1 MTAARSQ
8 KRGIRKIP
16 NAALQVGTVLVFL
29 AWTLVPIIWLVM
41 TALKQNI
48 DILTFPPKLT
58 FVPTLDNFGRVLG
71 RGDFQLWFRNSLVVA
86 FGTTAVSLLVGGLAA
101 YGLSRYRFRGKA
113 TILGLTL
120 GTRMIPPIILVVP
133 MFFVVNQLG
142 LHGSLFAVVLAHTTF
157 NLPLVI
163 WMMKTFIDDVPVEL
177 EEAAAIDGSSLI
189 STIWRITL
197 PLAAPGIAATTVL
210 TTILSWNEYL
220 FALVFTGGGT
230 RTLPVGIAGFMGD
243 LVLDFGAVASA
254 ATIIMVPM
262 IILGLL
268 VQRHLIQGMSMGGV
282 KG

>member
-1 MTAARSQ
+1 
-8 KRGIRKIP
+8 
-16 NAALQVGTVLVFL
+16 
-29 AWTLVPIIWLVM
+29 
-41 TALKQNI
+41 
-48 DILTFPPKLT
+48 
-58 FVPTLDNFGRVLG
+58 
-71 RGDFQLWFRNSLVVA
+71 
-86 FGTTAVSLLVGGLAA
+86 
-101 YGLSRYRFRGKA
+101 
-113 TILGLTL
+113 
-120 GTRMIPPIILVVP
+120 MIPPIILVVP